1 MTVEVIAVIVVAV
14 VVVVVVVVV
23 AMVVVFVFR
32 MTTIRSFEE
41 GRFATAHNSVELT
54 RSPTSSL
61 VSAKYHTKTDR

>member
-14 VVVVVVVVV
+14 VVVVVVVV

-32 MTTIRSFEE
+32 MMTIRSFEE